1 VRLARACQFF
11 VLARQRAIAIDA
23 LSPTAALAK
32 MRPMPDFTRRA
43 DGWLVYHGDVHVG
56 TIARHV
62 GHPGAVEAR
71 QWQCGLSTA
80 LHRGR
85 LSGLDDQQAWT
96 AKKYRRFDRGKRMP
110 PD

>member
-1 VRLARACQFF
+1 MAEPAGV
-11 VLARQRAIAIDA
+11 
-23 LSPTAALAK
+23 TAAGPLPRPLPIGL
-32 MRPMPDFTRRA
+32 MRLCPTLPRRA
-43 DGWLVYHGDVHVG
+43 DPTRADCWLVYYGDVHVG

-71 QWQCGLSTA
+71 QWQCGLSAA